1 LRSHN
6 RAMLMKWI
14 GYVLAVVLIALG
26 VQIIVSAC
34 GSLTTVSH
42 LEVKDYLLFIQITM
56 TFVTAIGL
64 AVLSFA
70 SSRST
75 VQLQAQLQ
83 KAASEF
89 TVQLQADL
97 ARQTAEAT
105 TKLQAG
111 LARETATSTAKL
123 QAGLSRETAEAV
135 ELLRAK
141 LMESSEHVRAEL
153 NKSTEDFKSRL
164 GQIIPKQHEAYH
176 SMWKAVSQYYRA
188 LQGYEDGKYAE
199 KELLEADRL
208 CSDAHGQSLL
218 AEPGDV
224 QRFDEFWQEA
234 NYLKEEGE
242 AIRQNASGLIEL
254 WRSEGRTLGRRY
266 NALREEFSKRLFS
279 G

>member
-1 LRSHN
+1 
-6 RAMLMKWI
+6 MKWI

-26 VQIIVSAC
+26 VQIIVSAW
-34 GSLTTVSH
+34 GLLTTVSH
-42 LEVKDYLLFIQITM
+42 LEVKDYLRFIQITM

-153 NKSTEDFKSRL
+153 NKSTEDFN
-164 GQIIPKQHEAYH
+164 HD
-176 SMWKAVSQYYRA
+176 W
-188 LQGYEDGKYAE
+188 GK
-199 KELLEADRL
+199 
-208 CSDAHGQSLL
+208 
-218 AEPGDV
+218 
-224 QRFDEFWQEA
+224 
-234 NYLKEEGE
+234 
-242 AIRQNASGLIEL
+242 
-254 WRSEGRTLGRRY
+254 
-266 NALREEFSKRLFS
+266 
-279 G
+279 